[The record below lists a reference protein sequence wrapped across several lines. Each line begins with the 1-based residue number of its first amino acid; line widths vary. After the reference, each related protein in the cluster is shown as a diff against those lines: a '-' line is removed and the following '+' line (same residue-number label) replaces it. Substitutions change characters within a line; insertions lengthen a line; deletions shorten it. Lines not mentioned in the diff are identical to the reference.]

1 VLKNSILE
9 DRLAYP
15 QQHRNLMRHSFYL
28 EVESVDVSD
37 DAGDNDLALL
47 LGGRE
52 VLDELE
58 YLVGA
63 GLSFGQRINIR

>member
-9 DRLAYP
+9 DWLAYP
-15 QQHRNLMRHSFYL
+15 QQHRNLVQHSLYL

-52 VLDELE
+52 VLDELK

-63 GLSFGQRINIR
+63 GLSFEHRINIR

>member
-1 VLKNSILE
+1 M
-9 DRLAYP
+9 
-15 QQHRNLMRHSFYL
+15 QHSLYL

-37 DAGDNDLALL
+37 DAGHNDLALL
-47 LGGRE
+47 LGRRE

-63 GLSFGQRINIR
+63 GLSFEHRINIW